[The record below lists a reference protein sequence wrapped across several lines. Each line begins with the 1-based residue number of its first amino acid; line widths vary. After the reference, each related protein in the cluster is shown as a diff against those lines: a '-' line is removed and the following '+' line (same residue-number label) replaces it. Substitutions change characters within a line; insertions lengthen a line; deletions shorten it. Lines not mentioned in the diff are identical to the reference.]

1 MIIRILHSKKKIIE
15 TIKRDQSEIQNAIYG
30 INNTLERIN
39 SRLDEA
45 EDRVRVWKTR

>member
-1 MIIRILHSKKKIIE
+1 MK
-15 TIKRDQSEIQNAIYG
+15 NAIYG

-45 EDRVRVWKTR
+45 EDQISDLEQGRKKHPGRAAKRKNNF